1 MKRLFLFVFL
11 FLSACS
17 IYRSADRADFES
29 DASELR
35 IKSLQKTTC
44 SQISIASQ
52 AEQSRLVTSIGDE
65 FLWEHRLT
73 SESIYES
80 TDLKGT
86 YCLYDVEFE

>member
-17 IYRSADRADFES
+17 IYRSADRAEFES
-29 DASELR
+29 DAPALR

-44 SQISIASQ
+44 SQTSIAPQSQ
-52 AEQSRLVTSIGDE
+52 QSRLLTTINNE
-65 FLWEHRLT
+65 FLWEHRL
-73 SESIYES
+73 SEQSLYES